1 MPENELNNN
10 KDKNEKDQTIPTKNR
25 QIIIKKEAFRNM
37 ITHVLRFGSIALE
50 KSVEVMGI
58 CLGELTENEKDIVLI
73 NAIPITHGKKVSAG
87 FTKDDYD
94 LLTQLEK
101 QYQKKNLNIVGW
113 YSSHPG
119 WGLYFSD
126 LEIKTHQFFQKE
138 SNPNGFFVV
147 FDHTLM
153 DKDKTFGFEIYR
165 FDDFKKADKYHN
177 VVFEIEEPATLDYFK
192 WVQKFVEDFQKQ
204 TSILIKEISES
215 KESIPGELQEIP
227 ISEEISPEEE
237 FDDYSQISPIIS
249 GFQKGVSRFSESV
262 IDTFKSQFGD
272 WTNDLKEGSS
282 KGSEYLR
289 NSVNKMKEAASQS
302 LIKVENWFKKN
313 LDSMLNE
320 FKETVVNYVD
330 NRVEAQTELRNDL
343 NNIKNDLFNDLN
355 IVVDENLKYIKSE
368 IASVVKLTTE
378 KVNNSTQIN
387 SKIEEMIGS
396 ISKVILAIEN
406 ESSDLGSKIEKNIE
420 TTIDQFE
427 TSINE
432 KIEKMSSE
440 LQPFKEYYLEIS
452 ELLEKLQK
460 IITDFRMKI

>member
-1 MPENELNNN
+1 MPKNEFNNN
-10 KDKNEKDQTIPTKNR
+10 QYKNEKDQSISMDKGR
-25 QIIIKKEAFRNM
+25 IIIKKEAFRNM
-37 ITHVLRFGSIALE
+37 ITHVLRFGSNALE
-50 KSVEVMGI
+50 KRVEVMGI

-126 LEIKTHQFFQKE
+126 IEIKTHQFFQKE
-138 SNPNGFFVV
+138 SNPNGFCIV

-153 DKDKTFGFEIYR
+153 DKDKSFGFEIYR
-165 FDDFKKADKYHN
+165 FDDFKKADKYN
-177 VVFEIEEPATLDYFK
+177 TVVFEIEEPADLDYFK
-192 WVQKFVEDFQKQ
+192 WVQKFVEDLQKQ
-204 TSILIKEISES
+204 TPILIKEISES
-215 KESIPGELQEIP
+215 KETIPGELQEIP
-227 ISEEISPEEE
+227 ISEEISKEEE
-237 FDDYSQISPIIS
+237 LDEYSHISPIIS
-249 GFQKGVSRFSESV
+249 GFQRGVSKFSESI

-272 WTNDLKEGSS
+272 WTSNLKEGSS

-302 LIKVENWFKKN
+302 LIKVENWFNKN
-313 LDSMLNE
+313 MDSMLNG
-320 FKETVVNYVD
+320 FKETVVKYVD
-330 NRVEAQTELRNDL
+330 QRVEAQSQLRNDL
-343 NNIKNDLFNDLN
+343 NNIKEALFNDLERITDN
-355 IVVDENLKYIKSE
+355 NLNYIRSE
-368 IASVVKLTTE
+368 IESVVKLATE
-378 KVNNSTQIN
+378 KVNKSTEMN

-396 ISKVILAIEN
+396 ISNVILAIKD
-406 ESSDLGSKIEKNIE
+406 ESNNLSNKIEKNIE
-420 TTIDQFE
+420 TKINQFE
-427 TSINE
+427 ISINE

-440 LQPFKEYYLEIS
+440 IQPFKEYYLEIS

-460 IITDFRMKI
+460 IITGFRNI

>member
-10 KDKNEKDQTIPTKNR
+10 QDKNEKDQTIPTKKGK
-25 QIIIKKEAFRNM
+25 IIIKKEAFRNI

-101 QYQKKNLNIVGW
+101 QYKKKNLNIVGW

-126 LEIKTHQFFQKE
+126 IEIKTHQFFQKE
-138 SNPNGFFVV
+138 SNPNGFCIV

-153 DKDKTFGFEIYR
+153 DKDKSFGFEIYR

-177 VVFEIEEPATLDYFK
+177 VVFEIEEPADLDYFK

-204 TSILIKEISES
+204 TPILIKEISES

-237 FDDYSQISPIIS
+237 LDDYSHISPIIS
-249 GFQKGVSRFSESV
+249 GFQKGVSKFSESV

-272 WTNDLKEGSS
+272 WTNNLKEGSS

-289 NSVNKMKEAASQS
+289 NSVKKMKEVASQS

-313 LDSMLNE
+313 LDSMLAE

-355 IVVDENLKYIKSE
+355 IVVDENLNYIKSE
-368 IASVVKLTTE
+368 MVSVVKLTAE
-378 KVNNSTQIN
+378 KVNNSAQIN

-427 TSINE
+427 ISINE

-440 LQPFKEYYLEIS
+440 LQPFKEYYSEIS

-460 IITDFRMKI
+460 IITDFRNI